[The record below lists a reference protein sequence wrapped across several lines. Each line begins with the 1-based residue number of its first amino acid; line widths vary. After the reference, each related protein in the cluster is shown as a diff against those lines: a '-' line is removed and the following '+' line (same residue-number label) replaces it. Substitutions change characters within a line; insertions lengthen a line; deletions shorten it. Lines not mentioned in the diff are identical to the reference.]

1 MLLLAVKH
9 MMESVQDNV
18 VALVKEHPAGI
29 PLKKLVQYYQKKYH
43 RNLTLS
49 SLGVDS
55 VTNLIASWDSEL
67 VINGQMVIFNSSL
80 HNNQVGA

>member
-1 MLLLAVKH
+1 
-9 MMESVQDNV
+9 MMESVRDDV

-29 PLKKLVQYYQKKYH
+29 PLKKLVQYYQKKYQ

-55 VTNLIASWDSEL
+55 VTSLIASWDSEL
-67 VINGQMVIFNSSL
+67 VINGQMVIYNNSL